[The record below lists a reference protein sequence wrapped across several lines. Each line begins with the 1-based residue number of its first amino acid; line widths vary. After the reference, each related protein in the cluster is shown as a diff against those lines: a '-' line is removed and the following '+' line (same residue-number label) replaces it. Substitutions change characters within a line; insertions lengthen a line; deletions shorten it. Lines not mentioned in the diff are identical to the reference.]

1 MTDETQHDAQDN
13 DKHEAPKGFMSHS
26 EQSMLGQL
34 RKLQHHFRSNVSA
47 EIAQK
52 SQGSFD
58 VHMTPGER
66 GTQGIDAPVSLLVY
80 PQDPFVSDPEVRE
93 LPAEDVQSG
102 LVNSRIRIRDSR
114 YPVAQP
120 DEDNNYLYWA
130 GTPEFNQVNA
140 FYYATLTLR
149 MFEKLAHR
157 RLAWAFT
164 SPRLKIDPHA
174 GDGTNA
180 LYNEDD
186 RSLGFFSFDFNGESF
201 NTAQN
206 ADVVVHETA
215 HAVMDGLRDLYNES
229 FGMGPLAFHES
240 FGDMAAVLVA
250 LHDDSLVWK
259 LLQWTDGDLRV
270 GNFVSEVA
278 EHLVSTIKSLDE
290 MAEIG
295 ERTVYLRNALNK
307 FTDVRFDDM
316 VYFPQRP
323 GHTLGRESHNYSRL
337 FTGAFYDL
345 LVALYEYIRDE
356 QQAQPRIAI
365 HRARDLVGSLLVYA
379 VELGPVG
386 ELTFADMA
394 RAFLTAD
401 VLLHSGQHTDT
412 IASVFAARGILS
424 EAEATAHLDSLRAL
438 PEIMLPNYVDSALEA
453 GIFLV
458 ETVQPALNLPDVE
471 YTPMSAHR
479 NQRGFAFLTYFTSR
493 RLVLAGPEYG
503 AFEGVAVDVFGG
515 VTLAFNSA
523 GRMVSALDR
532 PVTDEDIRQVQI
544 MTMDLIQ
551 HGLVTEQSVYG
562 RGKVLSDEIRHDEL
576 PSVQPRLL
584 YLHDLPT
591 TDGGERFAKLVRV
604 PVILDA
610 VPPRRENFVEY
621 LRSWMGESS

>member
-1 MTDETQHDAQDN
+1 MTDQSQQNPNDN
-13 DKHEAPKGFMSHS
+13 DPLKGFMSQS
-26 EQSMLGQL
+26 EQSMLGQI
-34 RKLQHHFRSNVSA
+34 RKLQHHFRSNVPA

-52 SQGSFD
+52 SQGAFD
-58 VHMTPGER
+58 VNLTPGER
-66 GTQGIDAPVSLLVY
+66 GTQSVDSPVSLLVY

-93 LPAEDVQSG
+93 LPAEDVQPG
-102 LVNSRIRIRDSR
+102 LVNSRVRIKDSR
-114 YPVAQP
+114 HPVAQP
-120 DEDNNYLYWA
+120 DEDNNYLYWS

-149 MFEKLAHR
+149 TFEKFAHR
-157 RLAWAFT
+157 RLGWAFT
-164 SPRLKIDPHA
+164 SPRLNIDPHA

-186 RSLGFFSFDFNGESF
+186 RALGFFSFEFGGESF

-250 LHDDSLVWK
+250 LHDDSLVWR

-270 GNFVSEVA
+270 DNFVSEVA
-278 EHLVSTIKSLDE
+278 EHLVSTIKSLEE
-290 MAEIG
+290 MQEIG

-307 FTDVRFDDM
+307 FTDVPFDDM
-316 VYFPQRP
+316 VYFPDKP
-323 GHTLGRESHNYSRL
+323 GRTLGRESHNYSRL

-345 LVALYEYIRDE
+345 LVALYEYICE
-356 QQAQPRIAI
+356 ANGAKPRIAI

-401 VLLHSGQHTDT
+401 VLLHSGKHTD
-412 IASVFAARGILS
+412 IVASVFAARNILS
-424 EAEATAHLDSLRAL
+424 EADATAHLETLREL
-438 PEIMLPNYVDSALEA
+438 PEIILPDYVDSALEA

-458 ETVQPALNLPDVE
+458 ETVQPALGLPDVE

-493 RLVLAGPEYG
+493 RIVLAGEQYG

-515 VTLAFNSA
+515 VTLAFNAA
-523 GRMVSALDR
+523 GRMVSALNR
-532 PVTDEDIRQVQI
+532 PVTDEDIRQVQV

-584 YLHDLPT
+584 YLNDLPT
-591 TDGGERFAKLVRV
+591 MEGGERFAKLVRV

-621 LRSWMGESS
+621 LKGWAREER